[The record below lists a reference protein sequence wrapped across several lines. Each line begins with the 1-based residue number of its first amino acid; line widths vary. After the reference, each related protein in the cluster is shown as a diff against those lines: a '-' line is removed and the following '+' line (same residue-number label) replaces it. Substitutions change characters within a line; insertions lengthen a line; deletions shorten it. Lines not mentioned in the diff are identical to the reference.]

1 MFRIDKKFRRYWK
14 NYVFQSIFA
23 AFAIFIVLL
32 FFNIHKRP
40 IIIASI
46 GSSVF
51 IVFALPKNI
60 TARPRRVIG
69 GHLVGLF
76 CGSLFTLIPHSSLL
90 SSLSVYSLAVGT
102 SIFLMVVTDTE
113 HPPASGTALGIAVA
127 GVSLHT
133 IIAVIAGVVTLSL
146 LHHFLSPYIRDLA

>member
-32 FFNIHKRP
+32 FFNTHKRP

-76 CGSLFTLIPHSSLL
+76 CGSLFTLIPYSSPL
-90 SSLSVYSLAVGT
+90 SSLSVYSLAVG
-102 SIFLMVVTDTE
+102 
-113 HPPASGTALGIAVA
+113 P
-127 GVSLHT
+127 
-133 IIAVIAGVVTLSL
+133 LS
-146 LHHFLSPYIRDLA
+146 F